1 MPKSTKTSDGWGRN
15 MQNAVAE
22 MSKQKQSIYVHTEFQ
37 DQLRKVHRN
46 TCSCDHADN
55 NLKKVILQKRLTILT
70 IIIS

>member
-1 MPKSTKTSDGWGRN
+1 MPKSTKTSNDWGGN

-46 TCSCDHADN
+46 TCSRDHAE
-55 NLKKVILQKRLTILT
+55 NLKKVILQKSLTMLT